1 MTFIE
6 ILCNF
11 IIPNSNFVASKR
23 FKYYWSVAFCLPAF
37 AVSSQTNAQGNQS
50 VVTIVG
56 DAPQTNADNDPND
69 FINSNPYNEVNEPQI
84 QQQMT
89 AQNIEPTLENG
100 FHIRFELN
108 QASQEYNIKK
118 ADPSGLSSG
127 FTSTSSGGGSTS
139 VGKTKKHVTSIDER
153 AFNTKKKMKRWLP
166 KRKKRYRPHLCG
178 RF

>member
-1 MTFIE
+1 MTI
-6 ILCNF
+6 N
-11 IIPNSNFVASKR
+11 R
-23 FKYYWSVAFCLPAF
+23 FKYCLSVIFCLSAF
-37 AVSSQTNAQGNQS
+37 TVFSQSTNQSNQS

-56 DAPQTNADNDPND
+56 DAPETNNDPHD
-69 FINSNPYNEVNEPQI
+69 FINSNPYTENTEPQI

-89 AQNIEPTLENG
+89 SQNIEPTLENG

-108 QASQEYNIKK
+108 QASQEYNIKTP
-118 ADPSGLSSG
+118 DTPSLTSSG
-127 FTSTSSGGGSTS
+127 FSSGSSGGGSAS
-139 VGKTKKHVTSIDER
+139 VGKAKKHTTPAEER